1 MTTETNTALD
11 QAIRQL
17 AKDARAASR
26 GMARASTEQK
36 NNALLTLAR
45 LIREQAPAL
54 RAANEL
60 DLTAARKA
68 GLKPPCWIA

>member
-1 MTTETNTALD
+1 MMTDTNTALD

-36 NNALLTLAR
+36 NLALLTLAR
-45 LIREQAPAL
+45 LIREQAATL
-54 RAANEL
+54 RAANER
-60 DLTAARKA
+60 DQARQISA
-68 GLKPPCWIA
+68 FQGRRV